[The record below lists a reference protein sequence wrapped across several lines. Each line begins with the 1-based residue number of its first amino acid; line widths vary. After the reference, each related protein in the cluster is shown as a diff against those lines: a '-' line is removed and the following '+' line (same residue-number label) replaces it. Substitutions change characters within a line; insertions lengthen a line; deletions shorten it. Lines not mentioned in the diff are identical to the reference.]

1 MTQPAAN
8 LTAATFRSN
17 PFVGLRPYESA
28 DTYVFFG
35 RNEHTFELMTKLKE
49 NRFIGVVGSSGCGK
63 SSLIRAGLLPKLKA
77 GFLIGERSRWRDAV
91 MRPGVEPLRHLAI
104 ALLSAFSPAVSKAEV
119 QQLADEID
127 KGGLQSVIKRL
138 GELIPGDTN
147 LLLLV
152 DQFEEVFE
160 IEKEKEPKLRAEAA
174 DFVAL
179 MLGLAE
185 QTVLPMIYVVMTMR
199 SDFLGDCDRYHGLPE
214 ALNRSQYLVPRL
226 RREQRREA
234 IEGPITLYGQEITQR
249 LLDCVL
255 NEMGDQSDQL
265 PVLQH
270 ALMRTWD
277 VWEGDP
283 QRGPLDWRHYE
294 QTGTLTDALS
304 IDADAALEKLS
315 MLELRTTKLMFQA
328 LTKLD
333 ENKRRTRSRQTL
345 DDLVAITGADR
356 DQLIKIIN
364 RFRTEGR
371 AFLRLE
377 EPELASNPLVDI
389 SHESLI
395 RQWKKLKDEWLIE
408 EDEWSA
414 IYIDLAKDAED
425 YYKSND
431 PSFFWDGV
439 KLERAQEWL
448 AERLPNAAW
457 AERYHPRF
465 DDAMRFL
472 KASEQESVAKKERE
486 LEQLERDR
494 KLNSKLRILNLGLL
508 LALLGSML
516 VGGYAYVKRDEA
528 AISAENL
535 KTANDKILA
544 NYKQLDDNAKQMES
558 YNKQLQSSNKQL
570 KDTNEQIESTKR
582 KLEEQNQ
589 KLDRAADELARK
601 NLALNEATNDLM
613 RKNRELFKAQQEL
626 AKQNNILEEN
636 AKELNRAVEEA
647 NAASRKAEEKT
658 AEAESNLKKLMEMR
672 KREAKELS
680 RKLASLGSAKFDS
693 SPNLSAILIA
703 QSLVAMPQDDEDRLS
718 QKADYTMTREAN
730 DVLNKLLSLVPPL
743 ARADRTI
750 FGVYGKGEIAFS
762 QDGDYLATV
771 SNARTVQL
779 WSMND
784 GRTEFVAQTRTHNIG
799 VRRIALSP
807 QANCLVTENV
817 EGELRIWRNSKKGFI
832 FVTQE
837 EDDPLGKSI
846 DPGAPITAFALSQDG
861 NRLATAITKEG
872 QVEHLVQLWDTQTA
886 QPIGKPFKHLEA
898 VQAIAF
904 SPDGKYLGAGTGK
917 KEGLAAELAIYIW
930 DVIAPNASQPIEKII
945 LSERDKSWRGRVNFL
960 AFSPGGKYLATSRIV
975 EKERADQA
983 DPSAVQVW
991 TFSPQKQKPL
1001 EVSGVSA
1008 GSAALLR
1015 FSPDETRLAL
1025 VKEGFDRSH
1034 EVNIHDL
1041 ASKWKELKA
1050 RMQHDGIV
1058 RAIAFNA
1065 GNTLR
1070 AVSEQGVV
1078 REWKDLGSL
1087 KNTRTVLPPATANL
1101 ANSARSDIGFS
1112 SDQRMI
1118 AVSSRERCE
1127 MSVVNGDYKCE
1138 PLGREAGLIALSP
1151 NGEYLAMTAEG
1162 GIEVKRS
1169 DRSQPGSIVNFK
1181 SQIKSLFFSPNG
1193 KYLAIT
1199 DTKGGIAVAEPASP
1213 NNPVLLATEGE
1224 VMWASFSGDSQK
1236 LVTVCRAEARPP
1248 REALPNTTDQAE
1260 TIWAA
1265 QVWLWRP
1272 GTWVKYGQPVEKSTT
1287 YKLDA
1292 RVPKT
1297 VISAAALDYSAKY
1310 LALAYNREDDSES
1323 ALTIFDVARTAT
1335 KGREDE
1341 RVMLKRPIEAV
1352 GLIRTLV
1359 FSPDVS
1365 PDRKYLVAKDRFT
1378 EIWELEPD
1386 SKETSKLMVKYNKA
1400 IAQFPERGDKYVF
1413 SADGKYLAA
1422 LSSREAWFWLWDPQ
1436 QLVVAACQ
1444 RLGSNISEEQWYEYV
1459 GERNYRSVCENIPQH
1474 ESFTRSGIAMIERAI
1489 QKAGSAAEVMNNAD
1503 AKRILAEAEETFAR
1517 IERSPMQ
1524 RLGGDAKTIAKA
1536 EAEWRMKAN
1545 EADKK
1550 LEGWTHPSSGI
1561 LNSKFPGY
1569 DQNTQDA
1576 NLKGAIE
1583 SYQAAERIYRERP
1596 AWVKLDGDG
1605 LFPRR
1610 FASPLNQLCWWGSL
1624 YGKHKEQAV
1633 ISACEQAVLADLTHA
1648 GRRDSRGVN
1657 YALNGK
1663 YDKAKDDFQGY
1674 LNWTTNK
1681 EQYDRRKKWIEILGD
1696 KKEEKRNPF
1705 DSTELEWVRCLD
1717 GPEPSKCKRPN

>member
-8 LTAATFRSN
+8 LTAATFSRN

-35 RNEHTFELMTKLKE
+35 RNEHTFELMTKLHE
-49 NRFIGVVGSSGCGK
+49 NRFIGIVGSSGCGK

-104 ALLSAFSPAVSKAEV
+104 ALLRAFSPAVSKAEV
-119 QQLADEID
+119 QQLAAEID

-283 QRGPLDWRHYE
+283 QRGPLDWPHYE
-294 QTGTLTDALS
+294 KTGTLTDALS
-304 IDADAALEKLS
+304 IDADAALEELS
-315 MLELRTTKLMFQA
+315 KLELRATKLMFQA

-371 AFLRLE
+371 TFLTLE
-377 EPELASNPLVDI
+377 EPKLASNPLVDI

-414 IYIDLAKDAED
+414 TYIDLAKDAED

-439 KLERAQEWL
+439 KLERAQEWR
-448 AERLPNAAW
+448 AERQPNAAW
-457 AERYHPRF
+457 AERYHTRF

-472 KASEQESVAKKERE
+472 EASEQESAAKKARE

-494 KLNSKLRILNLGLL
+494 KLNGKLRILNLGLL
-508 LALLGSML
+508 LALLGSL
-516 VGGYAYVKRDEA
+516 FVGGYAYVKRDEA
-528 AISAENL
+528 ARSAESL
-535 KTANDKILA
+535 KTANNNILA
-544 NYKQLDDNAKQMES
+544 KNQQLNDNAKQMQS
-558 YNKQLQSSNKQL
+558 YNEQLQSSNKQL
-570 KDTNEQIESTKR
+570 QGTNEQIESTKR
-582 KLEEQNQ
+582 
-589 KLDRAADELARK
+589 EL
-601 NLALNEATNDLM
+601 
-613 RKNRELFKAQQEL
+613 
-626 AKQNNILEEN
+626 
-636 AKELNRAVEEA
+636 EA
-647 NAASRKAEEKT
+647 NAKDLKAAVDRALENEEKARAASREAKEKK
-658 AEAESNLKKLMEMR
+658 AEAEGNLNKLMEMR

-680 RKLASLGSAKFDS
+680 RKLASLASAKFDG
-693 SPNLSAILIA
+693 SPSLSAILIA
-703 QSLVAMPQDDEDRLS
+703 QSLVAMPQDDEDRPS
-718 QKADYTMTREAN
+718 QKADYTMTPDTN
-730 DVLNKLLSLVPPL
+730 DVLRNLLSLIPPL

-750 FGVYGKGEIAFS
+750 NEVNEKGEIAFS

-784 GRTEFVAQTRTHNIG
+784 GRTEFVTQTRTHYIG
-799 VRRIALSP
+799 VRRITLSP

-817 EGELRIWRNSKKGFI
+817 EGELRIWRKSKKGFI
-832 FVTQE
+832 FVTQK

-846 DPGAPITAFALSQDG
+846 EPGAPITAFALSRDG
-861 NRLATAITKEG
+861 NRLATAISKES
-872 QVEHLVQLWDTQTA
+872 QDEHLVQLWDTQTA
-886 QPIGKPFKHLEA
+886 QPIGEPFKHQEA

-904 SPDGKYLGAGTGK
+904 SPDGKYLGTGTGK
-917 KEGLAAELAIYIW
+917 TGTGKNEGLAAELAIYIW
-930 DVIAPNASQPIEKII
+930 DVIAPNASQPIEKKI
-945 LSERDKSWRGRVNFL
+945 LSERDKPWRGRVNFL

-975 EKERADQA
+975 EKERADQV
-983 DPSAVQVW
+983 DLSAVQVW

-1001 EVSGVSA
+1001 EMNGASA
-1008 GSAALLR
+1008 GSASLLR

-1025 VKEGFDRSH
+1025 VKEGFDKSH

-1041 ASKWKELKA
+1041 TSNWKELKA

-1058 RAIAFNA
+1058 RAIAFSA

-1078 REWKDLGSL
+1078 REWNDLWRL
-1087 KNTRTVLPPATANL
+1087 KNIRTIFSPVTTNL

-1112 SDQRMI
+1112 SDQHMI
-1118 AVSSRERCE
+1118 AVNSRERCE

-1151 NGEYLAMTAEG
+1151 NGEYLAMIAEG

-1169 DRSQPGSIVNFK
+1169 DRSQPSSFVNFK
-1181 SQIKSLFFSPNG
+1181 SQIKSLSFSPNG
-1193 KYLAIT
+1193 RYLAIT
-1199 DTKGGIAVAEPASP
+1199 DTKGGIHVAEPASL
-1213 NNPVLLATEGE
+1213 NKPVLATEGE
-1224 VMWASFSGDSQK
+1224 VMWVSFSGDSQK
-1236 LVTVCRAEARPP
+1236 LVTVCLREARPP
-1248 REALPNTTDQAE
+1248 RDAPNANDQAE

-1265 QVWLWRP
+1265 QVWQWRA
-1272 GTWVKYGQPVEKSTT
+1272 GTWEKYGQPVEKNTT
-1287 YKLDA
+1287 YKLVDS
-1292 RVPKT
+1292 VPKT

-1310 LALAYNREDDSES
+1310 LAVAYNSEDDKES
-1323 ALTIFDVARTAT
+1323 TLTIFDVAKTVP
-1335 KGREDE
+1335 KGKEAERE
-1341 RVMLKRPIEAV
+1341 MLKRPIESL
-1352 GLIRTLV
+1352 GLISTLV

-1365 PDRKYLVAKDRFT
+1365 PDRKYLVAKDHFT

-1386 SKETSKLMVKYNKA
+1386 SKDTSKLMFKYNKA
-1400 IAQFPERGDKYVF
+1400 IAQFPERGDKYIF

-1436 QLVVAACQ
+1436 LLVAAACQ
-1444 RLGSNISEEQWYEYV
+1444 RLSSNISEEQWHEYV

-1489 QKAGSAAEVMNNAD
+1489 SVAGSAAEVMNNAD

-1517 IERSPMQ
+1517 FERSPMQ

-1536 EAEWRMKAN
+1536 EVEWRLKAI

-1550 LEGWTHPSSGI
+1550 LDGWIRPPGL
-1561 LNSKFPGY
+1561 LNSKFPGL

-1576 NLKGAIE
+1576 NLKEAIE
-1583 SYQAAERIYRERP
+1583 SYQAAERVYRERP

-1610 FASPLNQLCWWGSL
+1610 LASPLNQLCWWGSL

-1657 YALNGK
+1657 FALNGK

-1674 LNWTTNK
+1674 LNWTTVK
-1681 EQYDRRKKWIEILGD
+1681 EQYDSRKKWIETLGD

-1705 DSTELEWVRCLD
+1705 DSSELEWVRCKD
-1717 GPEPSKCKRPN
+1717 GPGPSKCKRPN